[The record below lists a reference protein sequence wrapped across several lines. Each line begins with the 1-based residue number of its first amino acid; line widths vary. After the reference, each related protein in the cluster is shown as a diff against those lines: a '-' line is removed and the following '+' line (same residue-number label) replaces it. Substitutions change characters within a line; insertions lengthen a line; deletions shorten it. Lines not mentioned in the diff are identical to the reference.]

1 MPKLTSTLN
10 NSRHTYRAW
19 VTQACKLGPSLDY
32 KRYRQS
38 IMMTVSL
45 ALFLVSLSITSVAE
59 PALKKGDETPNWML
73 QDTSGEWLWLY
84 KVLPQHDAT
93 ILFFWASW
101 CEQCRGLL
109 PKLQQLQNDNP
120 NIKVLAL
127 NVWET
132 QDPSA
137 YLGSLGITLTLLP
150 KAESVA
156 QRYQMAGTPSIVVIN
171 NQRQVLY
178 VEQGANKDSKLLQ
191 SLAPFLNQTP
201 SSSAKSSP
209 AKGSPAEAP
218 PITASPL

>member
-1 MPKLTSTLN
+1 MPKLTSTLK
-10 NSRHTYRAW
+10 NSHYTDRAW
-19 VTQACKLGPSLDY
+19 GTQTCKLGANLRY
-32 KRYRQS
+32 KRYCQN
-38 IMMTVSL
+38 
-45 ALFLVSLSITSVAE
+45 LVATIGLVLLLGLSMAGAAE
-59 PALKKGDETPNWML
+59 PTLKKGDQTPNWML
-73 QDTSGEWLWLY
+73 RDTTGEWLWLY
-84 KVLPQHDAT
+84 KVLPQYDAT

-109 PKLQQLQNDNP
+109 PKLQQLQNDNA

-132 QDPSA
+132 QDPTA
-137 YLGSLGITLTLLP
+137 YLDSLGISLTLLP

-191 SLAPFLNQTP
+191 ALSPFITPKNHTQQT
-201 SSSAKSSP
+201 SSSSP
-209 AKGSPAEAP
+209 QAPTRPAPAGK
-218 PITASPL
+218 T